1 MDEIKKEGSA
11 GSDTTAGKGNNKK
24 KKISII
30 VFIALTVIGA
40 VTVYFYL
47 RYKATHIST
56 DDAFVEGHVHT
67 IASKV
72 SGTVKKIN
80 VEDNQPVKKEAIL
93 VEIDPVDYEVK
104 VKEASSV
111 LGKEQSKLSEIEAKI
126 EASRQKLS
134 ELNAATK
141 AAKAN
146 LELQEA
152 NLKLATIDFKRAEK
166 LYEKE
171 AIPKERYDNTKTGYE
186 VAVSRVKASGEQVK
200 QAEMAVETQKAII
213 RQAEA
218 SRPSQISV
226 IKEKE
231 AKLRAAE
238 LDYGYT
244 RITAPSDGYI
254 TKKTVEIGNQIE
266 AGLPL
271 MAVVPLDDIWVVAN
285 YKETQLE
292 KVKPGQ
298 KVKMKV
304 DTYPKKTFDGK
315 VDSIMAGSGA
325 IFSLFPPENA
335 TGNYVKVVQRIPVK
349 IVLENGTDTQH
360 ILRIGMSVTA
370 TILIENEGFKDTRSQ
385 GGK

>member
-11 GSDTTAGKGNNKK
+11 GSDTTGGKRNNNR

-56 DDAFVEGHVHT
+56 DDAFVEGHIHT

-80 VEDNQPVKKEAIL
+80 VEDNQPVKKKAIL

-111 LGKEQSKLSEIEAKI
+111 LGKERSKLSEIEAKI
-126 EASRQKLS
+126 EASRQRLS
-134 ELNAATK
+134 ELNAAMK

-186 VAVSRVKASGEQVK
+186 VAVSRVKAAGEQVK
-200 QAEMAVETQKAII
+200 QAEMAIETQKAII

-218 SRPSQISV
+218 SRPSQISF

-238 LDYGYT
+238 LNYGYT
-244 RITAPSDGYI
+244 HIPAPSDGYI

-370 TILIENEGFKDTRSQ
+370 TILVE
-385 GGK
+385 

>member
-11 GSDTTAGKGNNKK
+11 GSDTTGGKRNNNR

-47 RYKATHIST
+47 RHKATHIST
-56 DDAFVEGHVHT
+56 DDAFVEGHIHT

-111 LGKEQSKLSEIEAKI
+111 LGKERSKLSEIEAKI
-126 EASRQKLS
+126 EASRQRLS
-134 ELNAATK
+134 ELNAAMK

-152 NLKLATIDFKRAEK
+152 NLKLATIDLKRAEK

-186 VAVSRVKASGEQVK
+186 VAVSRVKAAGEQVK
-200 QAEMAVETQKAII
+200 QAEMAIETQKAII

-218 SRPSQISV
+218 SRPSQISF

-238 LDYGYT
+238 LNYGYT
-244 RITAPSDGYI
+244 HIPAPSDGYI

-370 TILIENEGFKDTRSQ
+370 TILVE
-385 GGK
+385 

>member
-1 MDEIKKEGSA
+1 VDETKKEGGGSA
-11 GSDTTAGKGNNKK
+11 GADTAAGKGNKKK
-24 KKISII
+24 KKISLII
-30 VFIALTVIGA
+30 LIVLVVIGA
-40 VTVYFYL
+40 ITVYFYL

-80 VEDNQPVKKEAIL
+80 VRDNQLVTKGDVL
-93 VEIDPVDYEVK
+93 VEIDPADYEVK
-104 VKEASSV
+104 VKEASSS
-111 LGKEQSKLSEIEAKI
+111 LGKERSKLSEIEAKI
-126 EASRQKLS
+126 GVSKQRLS
-134 ELNAATK
+134 ELNAASK

-152 NLKLATIDFKRAEK
+152 NLKLATIDFNRAEK

-171 AIPKERYDNTKTGYE
+171 AIPRERYDNAKTGYE
-186 VAVSRVKASGEQVK
+186 VAVSRVKAAGEQAK

-213 RQAEA
+213 KQSEA
-218 SRPSQISV
+218 AKPPQIST

-231 AKLRAAE
+231 AKLKAAE
-238 LDYGYT
+238 LNYGYT
-244 RITAPSDGYI
+244 HIPAPSDGYI
-254 TKKTVEIGNQIE
+254 TKKTVEVGNQIE

-271 MAVVPLDDIWVVAN
+271 MAVVPLDNIWVIAN

-298 KVKMKV
+298 RVEMKV
-304 DTYPKKTFDGK
+304 DTYPKKTFNGK

-325 IFSLFPPENA
+325 VFSLFPPENA

-349 IVLENGTDTQH
+349 IVLERGTDPH
-360 ILRIGMSVTA
+360 HVLRIGMSVTP
-370 TILIENEGFKDTRSQ
+370 TILIENEGVQGFNKDH
-385 GGK
+385 

>member
-11 GSDTTAGKGNNKK
+11 GSDTTGGKRNNKR

-47 RYKATHIST
+47 RYKATHITT
-56 DDAFVEGHVHT
+56 DDAFVEGHIHT

-111 LGKEQSKLSEIEAKI
+111 LGKERSKLSEIEAKI
-126 EASRQKLS
+126 EASRQRLS
-134 ELNAATK
+134 ELNAAMK

-152 NLKLATIDFKRAEK
+152 NLKLATIDLKRAEK

-171 AIPKERYDNTKTGYE
+171 AIPRERYDNTKTGYE
-186 VAVSRVKASGEQVK
+186 VAVSRVKAAGEQVK
-200 QAEMAVETQKAII
+200 QAEMAIETQKAII

-218 SRPSQISV
+218 SRPSQISF

-238 LDYGYT
+238 LNYGYT
-244 RITAPSDGYI
+244 HIPAPSDGYI

-370 TILIENEGFKDTRSQ
+370 TILVEQ
-385 GGK
+385 